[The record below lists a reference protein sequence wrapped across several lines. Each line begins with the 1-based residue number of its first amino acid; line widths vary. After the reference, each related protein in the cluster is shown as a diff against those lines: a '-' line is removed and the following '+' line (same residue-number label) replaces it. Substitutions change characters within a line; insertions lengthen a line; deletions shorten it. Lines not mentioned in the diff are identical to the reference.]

1 MFGSPV
7 TVRVSRS
14 AVVPRSSGALDASEI
29 KALIAAEGWDRQLDP
44 AYIDGLMSA
53 YDLDGSGD
61 INLHE
66 LRKIYSVLERKLPQR
81 PA

>member
-1 MFGSPV
+1 L
-7 TVRVSRS
+7 VRLLFYAPGVL
-14 AVVPRSSGALDASEI
+14 PRSSGALDASEI
-29 KALIAAEGWDRQLDP
+29 KALIAAEGWDRELDP
-44 AYIDGLMSA
+44 AYLEGLMSA

-66 LRKIYSVLERKLPQR
+66 LRKIYAVLERKLRPR